1 MKRNTKQNRVQ
12 ILIDKLKN
20 YQKYLLFFLC
30 IVFALSLARNITRIK
45 NAQVRVEKIKE
56 RVEKLQKEKEELWV
70 KVEEAGKQEYIEKQL
85 RDKLGLSKEG
95 ETIVVLPDADT
106 LRKLVPPIPEEE
118 ETLPDPNWKKWLK
131 VFDIA
136 I

>member
-1 MKRNTKQNRVQ
+1 MRHKTKQNKI
-12 ILIDKLKN
+12 ILLVDKLKN

-30 IVFALSLARNITRIK
+30 IVFALSLARNIARIK
-45 NAQVRVEKIKE
+45 NAQVRVEGIKE
-56 RVEKLQKEKEELWV
+56 RVEKLQKEKEELRV
-70 KVEEAGKQEYIEKQL
+70 KVEEAKKQEYIEKQL

-118 ETLPDPNWKKWLK
+118 ETLPDPNWKKWLQ
-131 VFDIA
+131 VFDVVL
-136 I
+136 

>member
-1 MKRNTKQNRVQ
+1 MRHGTKQNRVQ
-12 ILIDKLKN
+12 AWVDKLKN
-20 YQKYLLFFLC
+20 YQKYLLLFLC
-30 IVFALSLARNITRIK
+30 IVFALSLARNIARIK
-45 NAQVRVEKIKE
+45 NAQVRMERIKG
-56 RVEKLQKEKEELWV
+56 RVEKLQKENEELQL
-70 KVEEAGKQEYIEKQL
+70 KIEEAKKQEYIEKQL

-131 VFDIA
+131 AFDVTL
-136 I
+136 

>member
-1 MKRNTKQNRVQ
+1 MRHNTKQSKVTL
-12 ILIDKLKN
+12 IIDKFKN
-20 YQKYLLFFLC
+20 YQKYLLLLLC
-30 IVFALSLARNITRIK
+30 IVFALSLVKNIARIK
-45 NAQVRVEKIKE
+45 NAQIRVEKMKE
-56 RVEKLQKEKEELWV
+56 RVDKLQKEKEELQI
-70 KVEEAGKQEYIEKQL
+70 KVEEAKKQEYIEKQL

-131 VFDIA
+131 LFNF
-136 I
+136 

>member
-1 MKRNTKQNRVQ
+1 MRHGTKQKRVQ
-12 ILIDKLKN
+12 TWVDKLKN
-20 YQKYLLFFLC
+20 YQKYLLLFLC
-30 IVFALSLARNITRIK
+30 IVFALSLARNIARIK
-45 NAQVRVEKIKE
+45 NAQVRMERIKG
-56 RVEKLQKEKEELWV
+56 RVEKLQKENEELQL
-70 KVEEAGKQEYIEKQL
+70 KIEEAKKQEYIEKQL

-131 VFDIA
+131 VFDVTL
-136 I
+136 

>member
-1 MKRNTKQNRVQ
+1 MRHKTKQNKI
-12 ILIDKLKN
+12 ILLVDKLKN

-30 IVFALSLARNITRIK
+30 IVFALSLARNIARIK
-45 NAQVRVEKIKE
+45 NAQVRVEGIKE
-56 RVEKLQKEKEELWV
+56 RVEKLQKEKEELRV
-70 KVEEAGKQEYIEKQL
+70 KVEEAKKQEYIEKQL

-118 ETLPDPNWKKWLK
+118 ETLPDPNWKKWLQ

-136 I
+136 L

>member
-1 MKRNTKQNRVQ
+1 MKYN
-12 ILIDKLKN
+12 KLKN
-20 YQKYLLFFLC
+20 YQGYLLIFLC
-30 IVFALSLARNITRIK
+30 FVFAVSLARNVVRIK
-45 NAQVRVEKIKE
+45 NAQGRVERIKE
-56 RVEKLQKEKEELWV
+56 RVEKLQKENEGLQV
-70 KVEEAGKQEYIEKQL
+70 KVEEAKKQEYIEKQL

-131 VFDIA
+131 VFDI
-136 I
+136 

>member
-1 MKRNTKQNRVQ
+1 MKRKTKQNRVQ
-12 ILIDKLKN
+12 LLVDKLKN

-30 IVFALSLARNITRIK
+30 IVFALSLARNIAKIK
-45 NAQVRVEKIKE
+45 NAQVRVERIKE
-56 RVEKLQKEKEELWV
+56 RVEKLQKEKEELQL
-70 KVEEAGKQEYIEKQL
+70 KVEEAKKQEYIEKQL

-131 VFDIA
+131 VFDIV